1 MEVIKKALNAIW
13 ETNNTHRVMRL
24 IIKLP
29 FYMLA
34 IPIVLIIRAISPWY
48 LVRIGGLIS
57 HRIGHFSGN
66 TELYC
71 CERDARIN
79 TPHQR
84 YLDLFYFMG
93 LICNDQLATMWRR
106 VLPIWPA
113 WFLAPVRR
121 MNKLIPGWALHE
133 IGTNTQEDRD
143 VHNLQDRFSP
153 HLKFTLKEESVGEK
167 ILRNMGIPLG
177 AKFVCINVRD
187 SAYLDAHQPVKVP
200 PNSPSAWSY
209 HNYRDSN
216 VQSYIVAVE
225 ELANLGYYV
234 IRMGAKVS
242 ERINSTHPRVIDY
255 ACNGLR
261 SDFMDIYL
269 CAKCWFMIST
279 GDGLVG
285 VPRAFMRP
293 VVTVNLMPMGYFLSY
308 HSNLIGITKH
318 HYLPSLSKFLTLN
331 EIFTYGVGY
340 SLSSGEYNSKEVQII
355 NNTPEEI
362 RDVII
367 EMVERL
373 NGTWKAHEEDE
384 KLQKRFWEIFP
395 KNALDALSG
404 KPLHGAIRAK
414 FGASFLRNNQSW
426 IK

>member
-1 MEVIKKALNAIW
+1 VEVIKKALNAIW

-187 SAYLDAHQPVKVP
+187 SAYLDAHQPVKVQ

-216 VQSYIVAVE
+216 VQSYI
-225 ELANLGYYV
+225 
-234 IRMGAKVS
+234 
-242 ERINSTHPRVIDY
+242 NSTHPRVIDY
-255 ACNGLR
+255 ACNGMR